1 MTTIEKIL
9 SSARTIAVIGASS
22 DRTRASFGVS
32 RYLQRSGYRIVP
44 VNPGETEVLGE
55 KAYASLTEVPDK
67 IDLVAVFR
75 RPQFV
80 PQIVEEAIAR
90 GIPAVWLQSGIVH
103 EEAKQRAESAG
114 LDFVMDRCLMVEHMG
129 WAHQASRSN
138 SS

>member
-9 SSARTIAVIGASS
+9 SSTKTIAIVGASS

-44 VNPGETEVLGE
+44 VNPGEAEVLGE
-55 KAYASLTEVPDK
+55 KAYASLAEVPDK

-80 PQIVEEAIAR
+80 PQLVEEAISR
-90 GIPAVWLQSGIVH
+90 SIPAVWLQSGIVH
-103 EEAKQRAESAG
+103 EEAKTRAESAG

-129 WAHQASRSN
+129 MSDQASRSN
-138 SS
+138 SN

>member
-9 SSARTIAVIGASS
+9 SSAKTIAVIGASS

-55 KAYASLTEVPDK
+55 KAYAKLADVPDR

-75 RPQFV
+75 RPHFV
-80 PQIVEEAIAR
+80 PEIVEEAIAR
-90 GIPAVWLQSGIVH
+90 GIPAVWLQLGIVND
-103 EEAKQRAESAG
+103 EAKRRAESAG

-129 WAHQASRSN
+129 WLHQDTRSN
-138 SS
+138 SN